1 MSTEY
6 LRDEH
11 FRVIGSITTEASGKQ
26 VARNAAFQLV
36 GTYDPKTHRTF
47 DSHFR
52 SIGTGNQLSAL
63 IARSVE

>member
-6 LRDEH
+6 LRDAH
-11 FRVIGSITTEASGKQ
+11 FRVIGAIRTEASGKQ

-52 SIGTGNQLSAL
+52 CIGTGNLLSAL
-63 IARSVE
+63 ITCFVE